1 MSGTTDHDQSSNVAT
16 GVAHAIAPD
25 KVPEQAASIART
37 ILDGHYGVGFA
48 QDIEVRRKESMA
60 DDEHDTFLDITIVFD
75 AKDQEEC
82 DPGWLV
88 TFLTE
93 LRTALVEVG
102 IEEFPVPSYLLK
114 SERQQLEE

>member
-1 MSGTTDHDQSSNVAT
+1 MSGITDHDQSSNVAT

-48 QDIEVRRKESMA
+48 QDIEVRRQESMA

-75 AKDQEEC
+75 ADDQEAC